1 MAFCL
6 WRVISETVPFNS
18 CHAVF
23 FNDSVHPGQYF
34 TPNLN
39 QSNYTRAVLRRM
51 RCRVSSKT
59 ILYINTLNQK
69 MNNTT
74 KSIVDF

>member
-6 WRVISETVPFNS
+6 WRVISETVHSTVVMRF
-18 CHAVF
+18 F

-51 RCRVSSKT
+51 RFRVSSKT